1 MFVGPGVI
9 TTSVDIE
16 HGANANPGQQS
27 PVRAAAFPANFGV
40 TGGQM
45 PSSTTGFGDEKEEK
59 KGETMGCAQLAQ
71 RGEHFILRGL
81 LQPR

>member
-1 MFVGPGVI
+1 VFVDPGVI
-9 TTSVDIE
+9 ITGVDIE
-16 HGANANPGQQS
+16 HGSANASPGQQS

-45 PSSTTGFGDEKEEK
+45 PSSTTGFGDEKEGK

-71 RGEHFILRGL
+71 RGSILY
-81 LQPR
+81 